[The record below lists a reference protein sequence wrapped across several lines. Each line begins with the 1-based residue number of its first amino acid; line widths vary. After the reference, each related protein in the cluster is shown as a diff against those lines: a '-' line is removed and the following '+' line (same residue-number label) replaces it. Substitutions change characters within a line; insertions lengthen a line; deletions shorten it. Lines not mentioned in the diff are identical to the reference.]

1 MPGAAQTPGDYTAPA
16 ERPLCAATAPWTE
29 AAEQV
34 PPSLRNPKTRRATAD
49 STRRSA
55 GGAHLI
61 QENVTGEGADGHG
74 LAGLP
79 TGQELLHAAPTCSRY
94 GAGWRRKAQE
104 AELCGARGV
113 QGKPHHEMNRA
124 VHSWAMN
131 GLSATCERRHAEAR
145 REGAQARRKG
155 GGAAPPGPRCSTAA
169 SPRPAVD
176 SPHTAGRGSPAASRA
191 TASLRRD
198 TLAASR
204 HCIPEVPS
212 QHPAEARLA
221 PLRHQEE
228 KQALRREQWVVAGC
242 ILQS

>member
-49 STRRSA
+49 STRRGA

-94 GAGWRRKAQE
+94 GAEWRRKAQE
-104 AELCGARGV
+104 GELCGARGV

-131 GLSATCERRHAEAR
+131 GPSATCERRHAEAR
-145 REGAQARRKG
+145 REGAQARRRG
-155 GGAAPPGPRCSTAA
+155 GGRHLLVLDVVLQPVPDLPWIHHIPQVEEAQLRAGPPRRSDATLLQQ
-169 SPRPAVD
+169 V
-176 SPHTAGRGSPAASRA
+176 A
-191 TASLRRD
+191 TASQKSLASTRRRPD
-198 TLAASR
+198 WHLCVIKKKSR
-204 HCIPEVPS
+204 RFGGS
-212 QHPAEARLA
+212 TG
-221 PLRHQEE
+221 
-228 KQALRREQWVVAGC
+228 W
-242 ILQS
+242 